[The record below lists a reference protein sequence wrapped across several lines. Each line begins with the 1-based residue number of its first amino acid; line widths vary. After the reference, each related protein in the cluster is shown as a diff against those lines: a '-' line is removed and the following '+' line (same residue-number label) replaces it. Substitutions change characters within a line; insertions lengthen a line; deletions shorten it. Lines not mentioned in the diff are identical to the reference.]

1 MSVTIA
7 AIRAG
12 DYYLFEEGVEMSLER
27 GSEVQDPVPSSLTY
41 GQHDDPEA
49 DKRLGPLQVVLES
62 F

>member
-1 MSVTIA
+1 
-7 AIRAG
+7 
-12 DYYLFEEGVEMSLER
+12 MSLER